1 MSFHFLVLFTLD
13 EKVVNNENLE
23 TLGSKET
30 SSSSK
35 YQTSAFLFVDFTWF
49 SFFFFF
55 FAYSKYNF
63 LPTLLTSQLV
73 SNPAILNTQ
82 ACLVLGGYCN
92 NENIYAFFS
101 AIFVLWWIF
110 LFVSFCFVFFWLY
123 SSHLQL
129 FQDLQILHQA
139 LIWKKTNITYEQP
152 QYCYTLITVASWTT

>member
-55 FAYSKYNF
+55 LHTAN
-63 LPTLLTSQLV
+63 TTS
-73 SNPAILNTQ
+73 
-82 ACLVLGGYCN
+82 
-92 NENIYAFFS
+92 
-101 AIFVLWWIF
+101 
-110 LFVSFCFVFFWLY
+110 
-123 SSHLQL
+123 
-129 FQDLQILHQA
+129 FQHF
-139 LIWKKTNITYEQP
+139 
-152 QYCYTLITVASWTT
+152 